1 MMRKPALVTLGV
13 AAALLLHAAT
23 IQIGRHSTQ
32 PTSGSPVPDLV
43 LSDLQGK
50 TIRTSD
56 YKGKVVV
63 VNFWA
68 AWCTPC
74 TEEIPQFMA
83 LQKKYETQRVQVL
96 GISIDDS
103 DAELRNFYRKHNM
116 NYPVIAGDQRTTD
129 AFGGL
134 PGLPTTFIIGRD
146 SRIHVRQVGP
156 TNFQSL
162 EQQVVDLLHE

>member
-1 MMRKPALVTLGV
+1 MMRKPALVVLGT
-13 AAALLLHAAT
+13 AAALLLYAAT
-23 IQIGRHSTQ
+23 LQVGRHSTQ
-32 PTSGSPVPDLV
+32 PRSGSPMPDLV

-56 YKGKVVV
+56 YKDKVVV

-74 TEEIPQFMA
+74 AEEIPQFMA

-96 GISIDDS
+96 GISIDDN
-103 DAELRNFYRKHNM
+103 DAELRSFYRKQNM
-116 NYPVIAGDQRTTD
+116 NYPVISGDQKTTD

-134 PGLPTTFIIGRD
+134 PGLPTTLIIGRD
-146 SRIHVRQVGP
+146 SRIHVRQVGL